1 MVPVAA
7 GVWLVFATK
16 YDKRQICKE
25 LSELELPEFPN
36 NAHKPSKLHWS
47 LLFHVL
53 SKDLLI
59 NYVRSSCVMI

>member
-1 MVPVAA
+1 MVPVAE

-16 YDKRQICKE
+16 YDKRWISKK
-25 LSELELPEFPN
+25 LPEFPN

-53 SKDLLI
+53 SKDLVI